1 VTRKLTLLLVF
12 LAASISAFA
21 NVGFCPPPA
30 TAAACSTATGA
41 SGETIFIAGDTFG
54 MWALG
59 NVSSDDPWYLLVS
72 VPTNGALPTAPT
84 ITSADFTSIS
94 AGADAGAFL
103 PTTSGDIYAFASPLD
118 GAGVGNNSMNATN
131 MFGAEEQAAFGSTP
145 TSFEVFVYTISPGF
159 VGSTPYTFFS
169 SPDLIAGTFLAAT
182 GNTAD
187 ASTPFTTTGLVLITN
202 GSSSSS
208 SSSSTDTSGGAPA
221 SGPLVPEPSSI
232 LLLGSALIAVTAG
245 LRKRLSRS

>member
-30 TAAACSTATGA
+30 TASACSTPGA
-41 SGETIFIAGDTFG
+41 SGETIAVAGDTFG
-54 MWALG
+54 MFKLG
-59 NVSSDDPWYLLVS
+59 APGSDDPWYLLVS
-72 VPTNGALPTAPT
+72 IPSDGSSTPTAPA
-84 ITSADFTSIS
+84 ITSSDFTSIS

-103 PTTSGDIYAFASPLD
+103 PTTSGDIYAFAAPLD

-159 VGSTPYTFFS
+159 AGETPYTFLS

-182 GNTAD
+182 GNSAD
-187 ASTPFTTTGLVLITN
+187 TSTPFTTTGLVT
-202 GSSSSS
+202 G
-208 SSSSTDTSGGAPA
+208 TTGPTTTGPTTSGPGGSPA

-232 LLLGSALIAVTAG
+232 VLLGSALLAVTAG
-245 LRKRLSRS
+245 VRKKLIRS